1 MYSRHCRG
9 RCNINPPQKAMA
21 LGCSR
26 LGLPSATL
34 KGAYYCRDGGG
45 GGRRDREVWWDIATA
60 LQINKSE
67 QEKEITVL
75 NVGFYMGFSNIPR
88 VKGVKSF
95 EKEALQYSEIF
106 LLRFLLFVF

>member
-1 MYSRHCRG
+1 MLQAWSPI
-9 RCNINPPQKAMA
+9 CNAQ
-21 LGCSR
+21 G
-26 LGLPSATL
+26 GLL
-34 KGAYYCRDGGG
+34 LQRWGGG
-45 GGRRDREVWWDIATA
+45 GGRGRRDREVWWDIATA

-88 VKGVKSF
+88 VKGVKTF